1 MATVTTQADLINLAL
16 SRIGHRDYLDDL
28 GEDSTEAETASVVYT
43 TVLHAL
49 LARRDW
55 NFASGELELALTTE
69 ERAGWGFCYTFPNDC
84 IVARY
89 IWSGDRRPGAGDEIP
104 FATTLNDARDGR
116 LVVTDAEEAVLRYTV
131 KLERVAVFPPHFVVA
146 LAAQLAAE
154 LGAALKVVPA
164 SEVTGWLHIAEIE
177 YAKAAAI
184 DANEEVMD
192 RLADAESIRV
202 RGG

>member
-1 MATVTTQADLINLAL
+1 MATVTTEADLINLAL

-28 GEDSTEAETASVVYT
+28 GEDSTEGETASVVYT
-43 TVLHAL
+43 TVLQAL

-55 NFASGELELALTTE
+55 NFASGELVLALTAET
-69 ERAGWGFCYTFPNDC
+69 RVGWGFCYTFPTDC

-89 IWSGDRRPGAGDEIP
+89 IWSGERRPGPGREIP

-116 LVVTDAEEAVLRYTV
+116 LVVTDLEEAVLRYTV
-131 KLERVAVFPPHFVVA
+131 RLEKVAVFPPHFVVA

-154 LGAALKVVPA
+154 LGAALKVVSA
-164 SEVTGWLHIAEIE
+164 SEIIGLLRIAEIE
-177 YAKAAAI
+177 YTKAAAI

-192 RLADAESIRV
+192 RQADAEAISIR
-202 RGG
+202 GG